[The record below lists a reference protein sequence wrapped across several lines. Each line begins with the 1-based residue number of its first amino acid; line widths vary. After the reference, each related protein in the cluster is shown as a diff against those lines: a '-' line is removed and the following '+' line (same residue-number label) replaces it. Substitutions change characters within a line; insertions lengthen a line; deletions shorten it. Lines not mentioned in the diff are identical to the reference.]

1 MPTES
6 DERTATASSVLIV
19 EDDEAQLEFLD
30 TLLHRFGYEPVLART
45 LAEGHSHFERDRFAC
60 ALVDLGLPDGNGRD
74 LIAYFREQDPTLV
87 CIVLTGD
94 SSAET
99 VIGTMRAGAFDY
111 LTKPIESATLQA
123 ALNRAM
129 AHHAVILERA
139 ELFRLLY
146 EEREQLRARVD
157 AATRDIRQYAAAC
170 ETSNARLRALLRFSQ
185 ASGTCASEEGLFR
198 ELYKELREHMP
209 VQAILLRHPPTK
221 RLMTL
226 YTDDHKNDGNLRF
239 YGSASMLDATP
250 IDPIEL
256 QATPDAALGDWA
268 KRHLGIDLAGMV
280 PVVFHQEFWNR
291 PASTVAFFLAGD
303 FQPDS
308 SDREFLDM
316 CAYLLA
322 FEWERGRLLLH
333 VAHQASLG
341 NIAVE
346 LVRNFAQPLTAI
358 RTAADFLREEAEG
371 TDGIEGVRII
381 QENVERLRNE
391 AQEFRKLSTLRQDS
405 VETVCLEQYVDH
417 ALEILA
423 VAIQNRNITVRKE
436 VTSPCE
442 CVLLN
447 GTALARTFLDLILG
461 ALRAAD
467 VGGTVDVCLRE
478 RDQEHVVF
486 ELRHNGGQKRFFVD
500 SMESVVASAAP
511 SESDSLGLQLAERTV
526 HSCGGTVSVDY
537 DEAGCGTLRITLPSN
552 ATKMVARQETAS

>member
-1 MPTES
+1 MA
-6 DERTATASSVLIV
+6 DEQNTGATAVSTVLVV
-19 EDDEAQLEFLD
+19 EDDEAQLEFLR
-30 TLLHRFGYEPVLART
+30 TLLERFGYEPVLARNV
-45 LAEGHSHFERDRFAC
+45 AEGHSQFERDRFAV

-87 CIVLTGD
+87 SIVLTGD
-94 SSAET
+94 SNADT

-123 ALNRAM
+123 ALNRAYS
-129 AHHAVILERA
+129 HHGVMLERA

-157 AATRDIRQYAAAC
+157 AATRDIRQYASAC

-198 ELYKELREHMP
+198 ELYTELREHVP
-209 VQAILLRHPPTK
+209 VRAILLRHPPTK
-221 RLMTL
+221 RLMAL
-226 YTDDHKNDGNLRF
+226 YADSHKQDAPERF
-239 YGSASMLDATP
+239 YGSASMLDAAP
-250 IDPIEL
+250 LDAFEMQSDPES
-256 QATPDAALGDWA
+256 ALTTWA
-268 KRHLGIDLAGMV
+268 QRHLSVDLEGSV

-291 PASTVAFFLAGD
+291 PASTVAFFVSDD
-303 FQPDS
+303 FKADS

-358 RTAADFLREEAEG
+358 RTAADFLREEVVDEDGAEG
-371 TDGIEGVRII
+371 IRII
-381 QENVERLRNE
+381 QNNVDRLRNE

-405 VETVCLEQYVDH
+405 VETVCLEDYVDH
-417 ALEILA
+417 ALEMLA
-423 VAIQNRNITVRKE
+423 GAIQNRNITVRKE
-436 VTSPCE
+436 VSSPCE

-467 VGGTVDVCLRE
+467 VGGTVDVRLRQ
-478 RDQEHVVF
+478 RDEEHVVF

-500 SMESVVASAAP
+500 SMESVVASAAAT
-511 SESDSLGLQLAERTV
+511 ESDSLGLQLAERTV

-537 DEAGCGTLRITLPSN
+537 DEGGQGTLRILLPSN